1 VRDEKTRE
9 ELLEEIGDLQD
20 EVNSLLGDI
29 RDLDAQLL
37 EADHALA
44 FYLKGSKGMCPR
56 GAPNRQGGAHDA

>member
-1 VRDEKTRE
+1 MDERTRE

-44 FYLKGSKGMCPR
+44 FYLKGSKGMPKGGTIPGR
-56 GAPNRQGGAHDA
+56 GI